1 MQIESGPHC
10 SFAMQQTWAPS
21 SMARLLL
28 QAYQLEAALIWLL
41 ERRKQLYVATAVEAG
56 SAILGSIWAMVWI
69 MLCRECVWCY
79 V

>member
-1 MQIESGPHC
+1 
-10 SFAMQQTWAPS
+10 
-21 SMARLLL
+21 MARLLL